1 MADKKKILIAEDE
14 KPLANALF
22 LKLSK
27 LGFEVVVA
35 NNGNDAVTNLKTND
49 FDLALMD
56 MVMPG
61 KEGFTVLAEVKDDK
75 LKTQIIV
82 LSNLAQEE
90 DMAKA
95 KSLGAKEYFVKSNT
109 PISQIV
115 EYVEK
120 SLE

>member
-27 LGFEVVVA
+27 LGFEVVIA

>member
-14 KPLANALF
+14 KPLANALL

-27 LGFEVVVA
+27 IGFEVVVA
-35 NNGNDAVTNLKTND
+35 NNGNDAVANLKTDD
-49 FDLALMD
+49 FDLVLMD

-61 KEGFTVLAEVKDDK
+61 KDGFNVLTEIKDLG

-90 DMAKA
+90 DMARA
-95 KSLGAKEYFVKSNT
+95 KSLGAREYFVKSNT
-109 PISQIV
+109 PITQIV
-115 EYVEK
+115 EYVQK
-120 SLE
+120 VLE